1 MMRVLLLMTL
11 LISLPV
17 SAFEIESQEP
27 YPGMLPDNS
36 SVINSWMNQM
46 KQWELEQTMKDP
58 EFDINNA
65 LAEYLN
71 GSNDPTVQEELLQLS
86 SDKN

>member
-1 MMRVLLLMTL
+1 MRFLLVLPL
-11 LISLPV
+11 LIPLPV
-17 SAFEIESQEP
+17 SAFEVESQEP

-46 KQWELEQTMKDP
+46 KQWEVEQQMKDP

-65 LAEYLN
+65 LAEYFN
-71 GSNDPTVQEELLQLS
+71 GSDDPTVQEELLQLS

>member
-1 MMRVLLLMTL
+1 MRVLLLMTL

-17 SAFEIESQEP
+17 SAFEVESQEP

-36 SVINSWMNQM
+36 SIINSWMNQM

-71 GSNDPTVQEELLQLS
+71 GSNDPTVEEELLQLPS
-86 SDKN
+86 N

>member
-11 LISLPV
+11 LIPLPV
-17 SAFEIESQEP
+17 SAFEVESQEP

-86 SDKN
+86 SD

>member
-1 MMRVLLLMTL
+1 MRVLLLMTL

-17 SAFEIESQEP
+17 SAFEVESQEP
-27 YPGMLPDNS
+27 YPGMLPESASMANQ
-36 SVINSWMNQM
+36 WMQNM
-46 KQWELEQTMKDP
+46 REWEAEQTRRDP

-86 SDKN
+86 SD

>member
-71 GSNDPTVQEELLQLS
+71 GSNDPTVEEELLQLPS
-86 SDKN
+86 N